1 MTIYF
6 SKLPKKKKIKN
17 GMHLISFTKAT
28 TDRFWVTIVIT
39 NLSVIDILRLFNVVT
54 SPRPTLFCKQLCST
68 PRSSSFSSDTI
79 YIYLNTS
86 TLFCSFF
93 QEIKKTSWDI
103 KDALLTRKDGINV
116 LLFVIIYQ
124 VLFNQ
129 IFYNQ
134 SIFENPVLFLYF
146 LM

>member
-1 MTIYF
+1 MYKPKNKPFQSFRKKNSMTIYF

-68 PRSSSFSSDTI
+68 PRSYSFSSDTI

-86 TLFCSFF
+86 TLFCSLFR
-93 QEIKKTSWDI
+93 EIKKTSWDI
-103 KDALLTRKDGINV
+103 KDALLIREDGINV
-116 LLFVIIYQ
+116 LL
-124 VLFNQ
+124 
-129 IFYNQ
+129 
-134 SIFENPVLFLYF
+134 
-146 LM
+146 

>member
-1 MTIYF
+1 
-6 SKLPKKKKIKN
+6 
-17 GMHLISFTKAT
+17 MHLISFTKAT

-68 PRSSSFSSDTI
+68 PISSSFSSDTI

-93 QEIKKTSWDI
+93 REIKKTSWDI
-103 KDALLTRKDGINV
+103 KDALLTREDGINV
-116 LLFVIIYQ
+116 LLYVIIYQ

>member
-1 MTIYF
+1 MVSSVKFKFSVLFYF
-6 SKLPKKKKIKN
+6 VKMKKNKKLNLCCINLKINRFRALEKKLDDDIFFKTSEEKKIKN

-93 QEIKKTSWDI
+93 REI
-103 KDALLTRKDGINV
+103 
-116 LLFVIIYQ
+116 
-124 VLFNQ
+124 
-129 IFYNQ
+129 
-134 SIFENPVLFLYF
+134 
-146 LM
+146 

>member
-1 MTIYF
+1 MLY
-6 SKLPKKKKIKN
+6 KPKNKPFQSFRKKPRWRHIFQNFRRKKN

-86 TLFCSFF
+86 TLFCSLFR
-93 QEIKKTSWDI
+93 EIKKTSWDI
-103 KDALLTRKDGINV
+103 KDALLTREDGINV
-116 LLFVIIYQ
+116 LL
-124 VLFNQ
+124 
-129 IFYNQ
+129 
-134 SIFENPVLFLYF
+134 
-146 LM
+146 

>member
-1 MTIYF
+1 MYKPKNKPFQSFRKKTSMTIYF

-93 QEIKKTSWDI
+93 REIKKTSWDI
-103 KDALLTRKDGINV
+103 KDALLTREDGINV
-116 LLFVIIYQ
+116 LL
-124 VLFNQ
+124 
-129 IFYNQ
+129 
-134 SIFENPVLFLYF
+134 
-146 LM
+146 

>member
-1 MTIYF
+1 MLYKPKNKPFQSFRKKNSMTIYF

-17 GMHLISFTKAT
+17 GMHLIFFTKAT

-86 TLFCSFF
+86 TLFCSLF

-103 KDALLTRKDGINV
+103 KDALLTREDGINV
-116 LLFVIIYQ
+116 LL
-124 VLFNQ
+124 
-129 IFYNQ
+129 
-134 SIFENPVLFLYF
+134 
-146 LM
+146 

>member
-1 MTIYF
+1 MYKPKNKPFQSFRKKNSMKIYF

-93 QEIKKTSWDI
+93 REIKKTSWDI
-103 KDALLTRKDGINV
+103 KDGLLTREDGINV
-116 LLFVIIYQ
+116 LL
-124 VLFNQ
+124 
-129 IFYNQ
+129 
-134 SIFENPVLFLYF
+134 
-146 LM
+146 

>member
-1 MTIYF
+1 MYYLKINRFRALEKKNSMTIYF

-86 TLFCSFF
+86 TLFCSLFR
-93 QEIKKTSWDI
+93 EIKKTSWDI
-103 KDALLTRKDGINV
+103 KDALLTREDGINV
-116 LLFVIIYQ
+116 LL
-124 VLFNQ
+124 
-129 IFYNQ
+129 
-134 SIFENPVLFLYF
+134 
-146 LM
+146 

>member
-1 MTIYF
+1 MYKPKNKPFQSFRKKNSMTIYF
-6 SKLPKKKKIKN
+6 SKLPKKKIKN

-93 QEIKKTSWDI
+93 REIKKTSWDI
-103 KDALLTRKDGINV
+103 KDALLTREDGINV
-116 LLFVIIYQ
+116 LL
-124 VLFNQ
+124 
-129 IFYNQ
+129 
-134 SIFENPVLFLYF
+134 
-146 LM
+146 

>member
-1 MTIYF
+1 MNLCCINLKINRFRALEKKTRWKYIF
-6 SKLPKKKKIKN
+6 QNFRRKKKIKN

-103 KDALLTRKDGINV
+103 KDALLTREDGINV
-116 LLFVIIYQ
+116 LL
-124 VLFNQ
+124 
-129 IFYNQ
+129 
-134 SIFENPVLFLYF
+134 
-146 LM
+146 

>member
-1 MTIYF
+1 MLY
-6 SKLPKKKKIKN
+6 KPKNKPFQSFRKKTRWRYIFQNFRRKKIKN

-86 TLFCSFF
+86 TLFCSLFR
-93 QEIKKTSWDI
+93 EIKKTSWDI
-103 KDALLTRKDGINV
+103 KDALLTREDGINA
-116 LLFVIIYQ
+116 LL
-124 VLFNQ
+124 
-129 IFYNQ
+129 
-134 SIFENPVLFLYF
+134 
-146 LM
+146 

>member
-1 MTIYF
+1 MLYKPKNKPFQSFRKKNSMTIYF
-6 SKLPKKKKIKN
+6 SKLPKEKKIKN

-103 KDALLTRKDGINV
+103 KDALLTMEDGINV
-116 LLFVIIYQ
+116 LL
-124 VLFNQ
+124 
-129 IFYNQ
+129 
-134 SIFENPVLFLYF
+134 
-146 LM
+146 

>member
-1 MTIYF
+1 MNYLCCINLKINRF
-6 SKLPKKKKIKN
+6 RALEKKLDDDIFFKTSEEKKIKN

-93 QEIKKTSWDI
+93 REIKKTSWDI
-103 KDALLTRKDGINV
+103 KDALLTREDGINV
-116 LLFVIIYQ
+116 LL
-124 VLFNQ
+124 
-129 IFYNQ
+129 
-134 SIFENPVLFLYF
+134 
-146 LM
+146 

>member
-1 MTIYF
+1 MYKPKNKPFQSFRKKNSMTIYF

-93 QEIKKTSWDI
+93 REIKKTSWDI
-103 KDALLTRKDGINV
+103 KDALLTREDGINV
-116 LLFVIIYQ
+116 LL
-124 VLFNQ
+124 
-129 IFYNQ
+129 
-134 SIFENPVLFLYF
+134 
-146 LM
+146 

>member
-1 MTIYF
+1 MNLCCINLKINRFRALEKNLDDDIFFKT
-6 SKLPKKKKIKN
+6 SEEKKIKN

-86 TLFCSFF
+86 TLFCSLFR
-93 QEIKKTSWDI
+93 EIKKTSWDI
-103 KDALLTRKDGINV
+103 KDALLTREDGINV
-116 LLFVIIYQ
+116 LL
-124 VLFNQ
+124 
-129 IFYNQ
+129 
-134 SIFENPVLFLYF
+134 
-146 LM
+146 

>member
-1 MTIYF
+1 
-6 SKLPKKKKIKN
+6 
-17 GMHLISFTKAT
+17 MHLISFTKAT

-93 QEIKKTSWDI
+93 REIKKTSWDI
-103 KDALLTRKDGINV
+103 KDALLTREDGINV
-116 LLFVIIYQ
+116 LLSVIIYH

-129 IFYNQ
+129 IFYNH

-146 LM
+146 